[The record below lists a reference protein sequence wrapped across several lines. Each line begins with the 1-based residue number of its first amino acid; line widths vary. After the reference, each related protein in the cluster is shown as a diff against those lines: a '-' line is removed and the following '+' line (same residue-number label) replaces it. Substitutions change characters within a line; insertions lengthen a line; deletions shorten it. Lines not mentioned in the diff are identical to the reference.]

1 MLGLGNSVSAS
12 QYPGGEWLPL
22 DESSCELWAQKNVG
36 LTLNESAVSGWND
49 QSGNDNH
56 LTQTTAGHQPS
67 GHTDGVITLDG
78 GTSNQHFDL
87 TSQLTLGGAFMVG
100 MRLSP
105 ASTPSNECLFGD
117 LTTANHFVR
126 MANDGVLHFKNSSS
140 VKGIP
145 LDGGTTFGDGY
156 LLLNRD
162 ASDAITLYVDGVL
175 QAATITS
182 SSSGDVLIDAIGAR
196 GATVNEF
203 GGRMSEILIFSASSA
218 DLISNVNTYLS
229 TIA

>member
-12 QYPGGEWLPL
+12 QYPGGWLPS

-36 LTLNESAVSGWND
+36 LTLNDAAISGWND

-56 LTQTTAGHQPS
+56 LVQVTEGHQPS

-87 TSQLTLGGAFMVG
+87 TNQLTLGGAFMVG

-105 ASTPSNECLFGD
+105 AGTPSNECLFGD
-117 LTTANHFVR
+117 TTTANHFVR
-126 MANDGVLHFKNSSS
+126 MSSASAIHFKNSSNL
-140 VKGIP
+140 KGLS

-156 LLLNRD
+156 VLVNRD
-162 ASDAITLYVDGVL
+162 ASDVITLYVDGVL

-182 SSSGDVLIDAIGAR
+182 SSSGNVLIDAIGAR
-196 GATVNEF
+196 GSTVNEF
-203 GGRMSEILIFSASSA
+203 GGRMSEILIFRASSA